1 MHPQEKGR
9 ENMQNKMMKK
19 YFPVFVLP
27 TLLAFTIGF
36 IVPFIMGVYLSFC
49 KFTTVTDAKFV
60 GLQNYVKI
68 FTEDGTFGPSS
79 IAWIM
84 WHIIYWWHTTLDY
97 NFGDGTLKKE
107 DITWPGSV
115 EKAKEEI
122 KTLHDK
128 WVEKLIN
135 MSDVEYQSQQY
146 AKWPLEGRSFADIAL
161 WLNGELMK
169 NVAEIGYGR
178 FLYAACKK

>member
-1 MHPQEKGR
+1 MRDIEIK
-9 ENMQNKMMKK
+9 ENILFQIDMCWQ
-19 YFPVFVLP
+19 L
-27 TLLAFTIGF
+27 
-36 IVPFIMGVYLSFC
+36 YLYHTENQKETEALWTFSPM
-49 KFTTVTDAKFV
+49 
-60 GLQNYVKI
+60 GLQI
-68 FTEDGTFGPSS
+68 RRQDDGWSIDWPEIESYEIGPSS

-84 WHIIYWWHTTLDY
+84 WHIIYWWRTTLDY

-135 MSDVEYQSQQY
+135 MSDAEYQSQQY
-146 AKWPLEGRSFADIAL
+146 AKWPLEGRSFADTAL

>member
-1 MHPQEKGR
+1 
-9 ENMQNKMMKK
+9 MKK
-19 YFPVFVLP
+19 IMIVEDDEVIKDELSE
-27 TLLAFTIGF
+27 LLKNSS
-36 IVPFIMGVYLSFC
+36 YLVES
-49 KFTTVTDAKFV
+49 
-60 GLQNYVKI
+60 VK
-68 FTEDGTFGPSS
+68 
-79 IAWIM
+79 
-84 WHIIYWWHTTLDY
+84 
-97 NFGDGTLKKE
+97 NF
-107 DITWPGSV
+107 

-135 MSDVEYQSQQY
+135 MSDAEYQSQQY
-146 AKWPLEGRSFADIAL
+146 AKWPLEGRSFADTAL

>member
-1 MHPQEKGR
+1 MRDIEIK
-9 ENMQNKMMKK
+9 ENILFQLDMCWQ
-19 YFPVFVLP
+19 L
-27 TLLAFTIGF
+27 
-36 IVPFIMGVYLSFC
+36 YLYHTENLKEIEALWSFSPM
-49 KFTTVTDAKFV
+49 
-60 GLQNYVKI
+60 GLQI
-68 FTEDGTFGPSS
+68 RRQDDGWSIDWPERESYEIGPSS
-79 IAWIM
+79 I
-84 WHIIYWWHTTLDY
+84 
-97 NFGDGTLKKE
+97 GTLKKE

-146 AKWPLEGRSFADIAL
+146 AKWPLEGRSFADTAL

>member
-1 MHPQEKGR
+1 M
-9 ENMQNKMMKK
+9 
-19 YFPVFVLP
+19 
-27 TLLAFTIGF
+27 
-36 IVPFIMGVYLSFC
+36 
-49 KFTTVTDAKFV
+49 
-60 GLQNYVKI
+60 
-68 FTEDGTFGPSS
+68 
-79 IAWIM
+79 
-84 WHIIYWWHTTLDY
+84 
-97 NFGDGTLKKE
+97 KKE